1 MIPRVA
7 ELIRRDFRCVHDAI
21 NSLWC
26 PMNTRHTFLLLSL
39 FSIVAALPTRAQ
51 TLPELM
57 PLQPA
62 ITSDNLRAHVEWLSS
77 DLLEGRGTG
86 TAAIDSAAAYIAR
99 EFARYGLQPAGTKG
113 YFQEF
118 EVVKGVSRG
127 ASSLS
132 IVSDGHSEALD
143 SLSFIPA
150 TFSSAAQFSGPIVFA
165 GYGLAGSSDAPG
177 DYSAIDASGAVVIA
191 LHGMPE
197 EMDPHGHAV
206 MQTTSRAKAL
216 AAREAGA
223 SALLLVNDAA
233 AAAREF
239 RWDGSSSNAGIPV
252 GRISRSAA
260 AAMLLAAGV
269 DSAVLSSAAPA
280 QAAVKGTQVGGRFSL
295 ELVRAK
301 TRNVAALLP
310 GSSEA
315 MNPQTI
321 VVGAHYDHLGWGQ
334 EGSLY
339 RGAEPM
345 IHNGADDNAS
355 GTAGMLELAEYFAAQ
370 RPSRSMLFLAFS
382 GEEMGLLG
390 SAHWVSTPTVPL
402 ENIIAMV
409 NLDMIGR
416 LPDSTRRLHVQGTG
430 TSPVWNDLVTS
441 INDGFGFDLA
451 RIEDGQG
458 SSDHSSFYGKNIPV
472 LFFFTG
478 LHSDY
483 HRPSDDADKLNYS
496 GLEEVTRFT
505 AEVVRAIDRTR
516 DAPAFTRVERKETQQ
531 NMRFSVYV
539 GTIPDY
545 AHTGEGFRVSGASP
559 GSPAEKAGMK
569 EGDIIVKFGQ
579 TSVGNIY
586 DYMAAL
592 GRHKAGD
599 AVTVI
604 VRRGA
609 ENVELRVELVSK

>member
-1 MIPRVA
+1 MHT
-7 ELIRRDFRCVHDAI
+7 RRTTV
-21 NSLWC
+21 
-26 PMNTRHTFLLLSL
+26 LLLFISTL
-39 FSIVAALPTRAQ
+39 ASYPVLAQ
-51 TLPELM
+51 TLPA
-57 PLQPA
+57 PIQRNPA
-62 ITSDNLRAHVEWLSS
+62 IISDNLKAHVAWLSS
-77 DLLEGRGTG
+77 DALEGRGSG
-86 TAAIDSAAAYIAR
+86 TAAIDSAAVYIAR
-99 EFARYGLQPAGTKG
+99 EFARYGLQPAGTAG
-113 YFQEF
+113 FFQEF
-118 EVVKGVSRG
+118 EVVKGVRRG

-132 IVSDGHSEALD
+132 LLRDGNSVFVD
-143 SLSFIPA
+143 SLSYIPA
-150 TFSSAAQFSGPIVFA
+150 TFSADAGFSGPVVFA
-165 GYGLAGSSDAPG
+165 GYGMAGSPGTPG
-177 DYSAIDASGAVVIA
+177 DYGSIDASGAVVLA
-191 LHGMPE
+191 LHGVPADMNPH
-197 EMDPHGHAV
+197 DPGV
-206 MQTTSRAKAL
+206 MQATSRAKAL

-223 SALLLVNDAA
+223 AALLLVDDAVVA
-233 AAAREF
+233 SREF
-239 RWDGSSSNAGIPV
+239 RWDGSSSNAGLPV

-260 AAMLLAAGV
+260 AGLLLAAGI
-269 DSAVLSSAAPA
+269 DSAVLSSSVP
-280 QAAVKGTQVGGRFSL
+280 TQSARKQTEVSGRFSI

-301 TRNVAALLP
+301 TRNVAGLLP
-310 GSSEA
+310 GSSEPLRA
-315 MNPQTI
+315 QAI

-339 RGAEPM
+339 RGTEPM

-390 SAHWVSTPTVPL
+390 SAHWVSHPTVPL
-402 ENIIAMV
+402 ENIIAMI

-441 INDGFGFDLA
+441 SNGDFGFDLA

-483 HRPSDDADKLNYS
+483 HRPSDDADKLNYT

-516 DAPAFTRVERKETQQ
+516 DAPAFTRVERKEAQQ

-545 AHTGEGFRVSGASP
+545 AHSGEGFRISGASP

-569 EGDIIVKFGQ
+569 EGDIIVKFGE
-579 TSVGNIY
+579 TTVGNIY

-592 GRHKAGD
+592 GRHKAGE
-599 AVTVI
+599 AVPVL
-604 VRRGA
+604 VRRD
-609 ENVELRVELVSK
+609 ETTIELRVELVGK